1 MAFTRQGEKKM
12 KNKLPDLLTASRGI
26 IAATIISLGFVGQ
39 GVLEFV
45 ILLIVI
51 GWTTDILDGRLARRY
66 KKGPTWVGERE
77 FGFDMLM
84 VFSSLCYLVMAG
96 FIPFIPAAIYIAVAA
111 AFIAYFRS
119 KSVTMSFACPLAAL
133 PIIVAYFNAPRAAW
147 GFIIWIALSLI
158 LDWHRFKEVVR
169 TFIKNAKALQ
179 KR

>member
-1 MAFTRQGEKKM
+1 M
-12 KNKLPDLLTASRGI
+12 KSQLPDLLTASRGI
-26 IAATIISLGFVGQ
+26 IAATIISLGFVGPNI
-39 GVLEFV
+39 LEFV

-66 KKGPTWVGERE
+66 QKGSTWVGERE

-119 KSVTMSFACPLAAL
+119 KSVTMSFACPLSAL

-147 GFIIWIALSLI
+147 GFIIWIMLALI
-158 LDWHRFKEVVR
+158 FDWHRFKEVVR